1 MAASRVLE
9 RYRLE
14 QSLVRARW
22 LGVAAL
28 VLLAALSS
36 VSTWALWGPAA
47 LLAAGNFVV
56 WRLGRQV
63 GTLED
68 QRRLGVA
75 ATALDAT
82 VVWAMATLATSGLTP
97 SIYAVFMLIVAEVSV
112 RYAPLKGIAV
122 SAALVAT
129 LAGAMALQ
137 SVRGNDPFD
146 AWLFAFW
153 SALILLVGTLVGTA
167 VREIYRP
174 RPALAATLA
183 GLDPVMEDLLT
194 RRERQVLAMITE
206 GQSNARIAEAL
217 VIERKT
223 VKNHINSI
231 YSKLHLNSR
240 YEAITRVLAQRQR
253 QDRQPTPEEAFH
265 A

>member
-1 MAASRVLE
+1 MIASRAPE

-36 VSTWALWGPAA
+36 ASTWALWGPAV
-47 LLAAGNFVV
+47 LLAAGNVVV
-56 WRLGRQV
+56 WRLSRQV
-63 GTLED
+63 KTIEA

-75 ATALDAT
+75 AAALDAT
-82 VVWAMATLATSGLTP
+82 VVWAVATLATSELTP
-97 SIYAVFMLIVAEVSV
+97 SIYAVFMIIVAEVSV

-122 SAALVAT
+122 SAGLVAT
-129 LAGAMALQ
+129 LAGAMILQ

-146 AWLFAFW
+146 VLLFAFW

-174 RPALAATLA
+174 RPALEVTLA
-183 GLDPVMEDLLT
+183 GLDPVVEGLLT

-217 VIERKT
+217 VVERKT

-231 YSKLHLNSR
+231 YGKLHLNSR
-240 YEAITRVLAQRQR
+240 YEAITRVLAQWQR
-253 QDRQPTPEEAFH
+253 EDRQPAPEEASH